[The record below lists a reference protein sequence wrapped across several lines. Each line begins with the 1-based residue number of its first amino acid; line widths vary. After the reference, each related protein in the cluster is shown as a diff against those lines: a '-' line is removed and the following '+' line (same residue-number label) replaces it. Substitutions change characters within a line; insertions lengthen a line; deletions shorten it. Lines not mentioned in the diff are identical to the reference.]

1 MNRAAIA
8 IITLGALTI
17 FLGMGVRQA
26 NGLFLSPVTSALG
39 IGRETFSLAVALQNM
54 IFGLPLLGILA
65 DRVGSRLVLIGGA
78 LLYATG
84 LFLFGMVTTPSGL
97 YLTLGLVIGLAL
109 SGVGYVVV
117 LGAVAQVV
125 PERRRTTV
133 FGLITAAGSLGM
145 FAIVPGAQWLLSSLG
160 WQGAAT
166 GLSAV
171 FVMVALLA
179 FGFPG
184 RSPRTSSPTA
194 PEPLGESSLGQALL
208 RASRHRGYWLLNM
221 GFFVCGFHVS
231 FVATHLPAFLTDSGM
246 TAALG
251 ATALSL
257 VGLFNLFGSML
268 AGWLGDR
275 YRKKLL
281 LSGLYLFRAVTISL
295 FLLLPLSVPS
305 ALIFG
310 AVIGFLWLATVPLT
324 SGMVAQIFGS
334 RFLSTLYGI
343 VFLSHQLGA
352 FLGVWLGGRVFDATG
367 SYTSVWLL
375 AVALGLAASLVHL
388 PISDKRIRLVESAA
402 D

>member
-1 MNRAAIA
+1 
-8 IITLGALTI
+8 
-17 FLGMGVRQA
+17 
-26 NGLFLSPVTSALG
+26 
-39 IGRETFSLAVALQNM
+39 
-54 IFGLPLLGILA
+54 
-65 DRVGSRLVLIGGA
+65 
-78 LLYATG
+78 
-84 LFLFGMVTTPSGL
+84 
-97 YLTLGLVIGLAL
+97 
-109 SGVGYVVV
+109 
-117 LGAVAQVV
+117 
-125 PERRRTTV
+125 
-133 FGLITAAGSLGM
+133 M
-145 FAIVPGAQWLLSSLG
+145 FAVVPGAQWLLSSFG
-160 WQGAAT
+160 WQGATT

-171 FVMVALLA
+171 FAVVALLA

-184 RSPRTSSPTA
+184 RSPRTPSPAA

-208 RASRHRGYWLLNM
+208 RASRHRRYWLLNM

-231 FVATHLPAFLTDSGM
+231 FVATHLPAFRTDNGM

-334 RFLSTLYGI
+334 RFLSTLYGF

-388 PISDKRIRLVESAA
+388 PISDKRIRLIESAA